1 MKHQHQSKS
10 KAASELTLRFTGV
23 LVTPEEFRKTVNAF
37 IDLLIQVSE
46 EISDGRSKP
55 LWNMSVREGSNIL
68 VAKPV
73 ADPKT
78 EKNAKET
85 IRVVIS
91 GIKLLERGKSDIPHF
106 NRRAMHAAKDLS
118 SVIARPGK
126 QGIDAV
132 EIRGNTRQKPVILTI
147 KTSETVTSQIGVQHQ
162 AYGSVEGRLQTIT
175 ERGTFQFVVFDA
187 LTDRGINC
195 FVPQEKFKEAH
206 GAFGKRVNVSGVV
219 QYDRNGLPVSIK
231 VDAIRV
237 FREMHELPE
246 IEHFRGILK
255 GA

>member
-1 MKHQHQSKS
+1 MKREQQPKS
-10 KAASELTLRFTGV
+10 KASELTLRFDGI
-23 LVTPEEFRKTVNAF
+23 LVTPDEFRKTVNAF

-46 EISDGRSKP
+46 EISDGESKP

-78 EKNAKET
+78 EKNVKET

-91 GIKLLERGKSDIPHF
+91 GIKLLEHGKSNIPHF
-106 NRRAMHAAKDLS
+106 NRRAMHAARDLS
-118 SVIARPGK
+118 SVLARPGK
-126 QGIDAV
+126 QGINVV
-132 EIRGNTRQKPVILTI
+132 EIRGSTRQKPVVVTL
-147 KTSETVTSQIGVQHQ
+147 KTSETVAAQIGVQHQ

-175 ERGTFQFVVFDA
+175 ERGTFQFVVFEA

-195 FVPQEKFKEAH
+195 FVPQDKFKEAH
-206 GAFGKRVNVSGVV
+206 GAFGRRVNVSGIV
-219 QYDRNGLPVSIK
+219 QYDRSGLPVSIK
-231 VDAIRV
+231 VDAIRI
-237 FREMHELPE
+237 FRELSEMPD
-246 IEHFRGILK
+246 IEEFRGILK